1 MKRLYL
7 SFHSLIDWYELIF
20 DYNSSEDTSNSYKNP
35 HFSMKIGSIFNDI
48 GILYF
53 DILRNFSVCIDII
66 VRLRKKNQPK
76 RKGHFGSKKW
86 IFFVQNN
93 VGPAKM
99 KVWLFSSILEVRQ
112 WIWKRFGSIFE
123 NILCQSM
130 ISLNFLKMIRNTP

>member
-48 GILYF
+48 GILFWHFKKFQCMYWYNCSF
-53 DILRNFSVCIDII
+53 E
-66 VRLRKKNQPK
+66 KKNQPK